1 MSECYVFDAPMSTP
15 RLRHSP
21 SRIFTDTVRAFS
33 FRLQRSGA
41 LGEYNGKLMISKWYF
56 GSSLAAP
63 SGHPRQTYHDFFFRW

>member
-1 MSECYVFDAPMSTP
+1 LPRFRRTHVDAAAATLS
-15 RLRHSP
+15 LKDFH
-21 SRIFTDTVRAFS
+21 DTERAFS

-63 SGHPRQTYHDFFFRW
+63 SGHPRQTYHDFFFCW